1 MGHEFSGTISEH
13 GPDVDDKEWPINQR
27 VTVEPIFGCGTCHS
41 CGAGSRNTCRL
52 FNTIGIGGFG
62 GGLAEYI
69 AVDLKYVHKL
79 HDNISL
85 EIGACIEPISV
96 AWHAIKRSGFVKGQS
111 ALVLGSGPIG
121 FLVLRVLR
129 SIDPDAKI
137 IVAEPTS
144 LRRDLAARH
153 DATLVVDPIASD
165 ITSTVLEATAN
176 VGVDVVFDAAGSQ
189 ATMDAAMNSVRA
201 NGTVVNIALYD
212 AGVKVGIDMNN
223 LLLKQITLL
232 GTICYEN
239 DHPDVIAAVASGKIS
254 GLDEFVSRR
263 ISLDDVVE
271 KGFEALLKE
280 KASLVKVLVHP

>member
-1 MGHEFSGTISEH
+1 
-13 GPDVDDKEWPINQR
+13 
-27 VTVEPIFGCGTCHS
+27 
-41 CGAGSRNTCRL
+41 
-52 FNTIGIGGFG
+52 
-62 GGLAEYI
+62 
-69 AVDLKYVHKL
+69 
-79 HDNISL
+79 
-85 EIGACIEPISV
+85 
-96 AWHAIKRSGFVKGQS
+96 
-111 ALVLGSGPIG
+111 
-121 FLVLRVLR
+121 VLR

-232 GTICYEN
+232 GDLRLPLLMDELSLTHSYRYDMLRERS
-239 DHPDVIAAVASGKIS
+239 SGCHRSCCIRQDLRS
-254 GLDEFVSRR
+254 
-263 ISLDDVVE
+263 
-271 KGFEALLKE
+271 
-280 KASLVKVLVHP
+280 